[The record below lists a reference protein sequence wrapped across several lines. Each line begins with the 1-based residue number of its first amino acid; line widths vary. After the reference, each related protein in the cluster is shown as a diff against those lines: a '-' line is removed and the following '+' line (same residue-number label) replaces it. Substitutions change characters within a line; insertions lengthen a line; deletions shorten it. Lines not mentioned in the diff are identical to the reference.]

1 VSSAYTTI
9 KVSRRTI
16 KMLEEFREK
25 FNSSSYEEVILKLIQ
40 EYKKNII
47 EKYFGVDRGRIKAFS
62 EEDRGEDREH

>member
-1 VSSAYTTI
+1 MSSAYTTI